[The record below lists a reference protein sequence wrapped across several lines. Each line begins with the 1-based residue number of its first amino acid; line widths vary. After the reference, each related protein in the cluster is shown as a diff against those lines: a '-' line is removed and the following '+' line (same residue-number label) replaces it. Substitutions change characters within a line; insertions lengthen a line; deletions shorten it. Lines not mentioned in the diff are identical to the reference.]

1 MLNNF
6 YFQINQEQLSQSQK
20 EVKSARGEIML
31 RVLQNSNTKK
41 IEIPDKVTIELIEG
55 QTLKIKVNDYE
66 YISQTVAY
74 VPLLRYI

>member
-66 YISQTVAY
+66 YTSQTVAY